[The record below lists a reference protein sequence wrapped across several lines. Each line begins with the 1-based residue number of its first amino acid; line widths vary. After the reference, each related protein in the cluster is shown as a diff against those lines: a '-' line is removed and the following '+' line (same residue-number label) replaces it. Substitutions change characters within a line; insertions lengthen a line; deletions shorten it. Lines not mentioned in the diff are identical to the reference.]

1 MVTFLGNT
9 LIMRLVIDD
18 LSDLDD
24 AILDRLPETI
34 KNQIS
39 AGTLKKLPKNIVD
52 SLPDQVSES
61 IPGSLVEAANGNP
74 VLALIL
80 VVCGT
85 IGILG
90 FLYGV
95 FKSGFKTA
103 IFFALVGLCSWGYFA
118 VV

>member
-1 MVTFLGNT
+1 
-9 LIMRLVIDD
+9 MRYLIDD

-24 AILDRLPETI
+24 VILDRLPQDI

-39 AGTLKKLPKNIVD
+39 AGNLKKLPKNVVD
-52 SLPDQVSES
+52 SLPDQISDS
-61 IPGSLVEAANGNP
+61 IPSSLVEAANANP
-74 VLALIL
+74 VLTLIL
-80 VVCGT
+80 TICGT

-103 IFFALVGLCSWGYFA
+103 FFFALVAICSWGYFA
-118 VV
+118 IA

>member
-1 MVTFLGNT
+1 
-9 LIMRLVIDD
+9 MRLVIDD

-24 AILDRLPETI
+24 AILDRLPEAI

-39 AGTLKKLPKNIVD
+39 AGNLKKLPKDVVD
-52 SLPDQVSES
+52 SLPDQISDS
-61 IPGSLVEAANGNP
+61 IPASFVEAANGNP

-80 VVCGT
+80 VICGT

-103 IFFALVGLCSWGYFA
+103 MFFALVALCSWGYFA